1 MDIYIGIDLAW
12 GEKNLSGFCFLESN
26 PKFKKLKILDL
37 KLLKSIDEIL
47 QEIQKYKDFQVCVG
61 IDAPLLI
68 PNENGN
74 REIEK
79 NFNKDFAKY
88 KISMLPANRKILT
101 TYSPNIRSEELY
113 KKLTSYGFKRD
124 YKHDKVLFEVYTHST
139 IAMLFNNH
147 KILPYKRKKGRDTEF
162 IREQLDIYKKY
173 LSKVFLAHPALK
185 IDIGSLRGQKLK
197 DYEDMLDALV
207 CGYAMYYCRFNEA
220 KFYQVNGK
228 DTFVT
233 PISTWKVY
241 ILECS
246 DGTLYTGVTNDL
258 QRRVEEHNTSSLGAK
273 YTKVRRPVK
282 LAYFENADDKVHAMQ
297 REYAIKQF
305 SRKEK
310 LELINV

>member
-12 GEKNLSGFCFLESN
+12 GEKNLSGFCVLESSLKSKN
-26 PKFKKLKILDL
+26 LKILDL
-37 KLLKSIDEIL
+37 KLLKSIDEIV
-47 QEIQKYKDFQVCVG
+47 QEIQKYKDSKVYVG
-61 IDAPLLI
+61 IDAPLVI

-74 REIEK
+74 REIER

-101 TYSPNIRSEELY
+101 KYSPNIRSEELY
-113 KKLTSYGFKRD
+113 KKLVANGFQRD
-124 YKHDKVLFEVYTHST
+124 FQNTKVVFEVYTHST

-147 KILPYKRKKGRDTEF
+147 KILPYKRKKGRSTEF
-162 IREQLDIYKKY
+162 VREQLDIYKKY
-173 LSKVFLAHPALK
+173 LSKVFFTHSAFK
-185 IDIGSLRGQKLK
+185 IDVSSLRGQKLK

-207 CGYAMYYCRFNEA
+207 CGYAMHYCRFNEA
-220 KFYQVNGK
+220 KFYQVNGE

-233 PISTWKVY
+233 PMSSWKVY
-241 ILECS
+241 ILECF
-246 DGTLYTGVTNDL
+246 DNTLYTGVTTDL
-258 QRRVEEHNTSSLGAK
+258 QRRVEEHNTSNLGAK

-282 LAYFENADDKVHAMQ
+282 LVYFENADDKVHAMQ